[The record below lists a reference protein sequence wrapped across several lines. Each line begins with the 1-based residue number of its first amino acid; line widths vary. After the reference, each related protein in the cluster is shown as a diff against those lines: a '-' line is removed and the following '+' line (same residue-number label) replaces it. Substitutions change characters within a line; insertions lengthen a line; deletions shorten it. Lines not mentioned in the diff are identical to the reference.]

1 MSQQILSSLALA
13 VLVTAPRA
21 AANILS
27 CADVGCPITSG
38 TTAATC
44 TVVDRTFNAVGVVGI
59 DSSVGS
65 LKGLS
70 WVKGVGAH
78 NANSTERAFDQSFYL
93 GTPGTFDFDGTGA
106 CALFFTQV
114 SDRVKFG
121 DGDVTR
127 TQGTCHDAMTDSCV
141 SALVDRAKKVDF
153 QGLSGTAACDKLQK
167 DFSDNLDS
175 ACASFAVGSRWTG
188 IQAKGTCVPHLQ
200 TRTNSD
206 KSALSGD
213 GAPDPISSQQN
224 KTSTCWPVLPKSD
237 ALTFIQSTNA
247 TVSSGSVLTT
257 RDKPPLTIL
266 LGQL

>member
-44 TVVDRTFNAVGVVGI
+44 TVVDRTFNAVGVASINSTV
-59 DSSVGS
+59 DSI
-65 LKGLS
+65 KGLS

-78 NANSTERAFDQSFYL
+78 TVNSTERAFDQSFYF
-93 GTPGTFDFDGTGA
+93 GTPAGFDLDGTGA

-114 SDRVKFG
+114 SNLVKFG
-121 DGDVTR
+121 HEDVR
-127 TQGTCHDAMTDSCV
+127 WTQGTCPDAMTDSCI
-141 SALVDRAKKVDF
+141 SALVERAKKLDF

-188 IQAKGTCVPHLQ
+188 IQAKGKCPSPICRPEPTL
-200 TRTNSD
+200 TN
-206 KSALSGD
+206 
-213 GAPDPISSQQN
+213 
-224 KTSTCWPVLPKSD
+224 
-237 ALTFIQSTNA
+237 
-247 TVSSGSVLTT
+247 
-257 RDKPPLTIL
+257 
-266 LGQL
+266 

>member
-106 CALFFTQV
+106 CVLFFTQV

-188 IQAKGTCVPHLQ
+188 IQAKGKCVPHQQ
-200 TRTNSD
+200 TRTDSNN
-206 KSALSGD
+206 SALSGD

-224 KTSTCWPVLPKSD
+224 KTSSCWPVLPKSD
-237 ALTFIQSTNA
+237 ELTFIQSTNA

-257 RDKPPLTIL
+257 QDKPPLTFF